1 MTLCPFVSKFK
12 DTISAVWPKSVCRH
26 SPDSTS
32 KTLPIAEQKE
42 RKKERCEGR
51 ADGGLNV
58 AWRTYVCS
66 VPLPEAVHKRGVHT
80 IDL

>member
-32 KTLPIAEQKE
+32 KTLIDHRGKNKNKY
-42 RKKERCEGR
+42 KKKGR
-51 ADGGLNV
+51 GGGGLNV
-58 AWRTYVCS
+58 AWKLQWAPVDK
-66 VPLPEAVHKRGVHT
+66 KR
-80 IDL
+80 I